1 MMEPLSASKILQLLD
16 SRGIS
21 IKVHDG
27 CLRCSPKHLMTP
39 EIRDL
44 VTHHKPEII
53 SFLNEQEQ
61 DGMRNWH
68 SLLESGKTDMHV
80 TDLNEALFLFAA
92 EKIRTAGNEEMW
104 NRYAPFWEKRLPHL
118 AMKVLEA
125 LRQELATPSS
135 AQQPPE
141 QIVMQEK
148 SRGGVS

>member
-1 MMEPLSASKILQLLD
+1 MEPLSASKILQLLD

-27 CLRCSPKHLMTP
+27 CLRCSPKHLMSP

-44 VTHHKPEII
+44 IARHKPEVI
-53 SFLNEQEQ
+53 SFLAEQER

-68 SLLESGKTDMHV
+68 YLLESGKTDMDV
-80 TDLNEALFLFAA
+80 TDLDEAMFLFAA
-92 EKIRTAGNEEMW
+92 EKLRTAGDEEMW
-104 NRYAPFWEKRLPHL
+104 NHYAPFWEKRLPHE

-125 LRQELATPSS
+125 LRQELAAPSS

-141 QIVMQEK
+141 QIRMQEK
-148 SRGGVS
+148 SRCGSS